1 MPVAKSVSP
10 PSGNP
15 SRGNPSVPTLACTA
29 LVARLG
35 KSDSL
40 RVGARHRS
48 SDRATRAFRL
58 LRTREEARVD
68 MASPVR
74 SRVERS
80 QLEGLKRRRKEL
92 LLLARARGTR
102 AIYKRWWS
110 EFVVFAQECGELPLP
125 AAERTVELFVVWLEL
140 QGRGSG
146 VRQAV
151 AAIQFYNTVDGHV
164 SPCGGDRVHLLVDA
178 VERVWNENKAKRVR
192 DPFPMEALQHWVSV
206 HAGERLGQ
214 WIRDAFVVALGLRTM
229 RRASELAALHMEDV
243 QLVGHHLHVFFRRS
257 KTDQTGRGFVVL
269 VEKSHG
275 SHTCPVRLW
284 KLYLRWRGMKP
295 GLLFES
301 AKGAPLSPSAVSS
314 ICKRMV
320 KAAGRSD
327 IVSSHSLR
335 IGGATA
341 ALRGGLSKEQIMA
354 VGGWTSHA
362 VERYL
367 RAAEVVQLG
376 TSVRMGL

>member
-1 MPVAKSVSP
+1 MPPLCLLVAKSVGP
-10 PSGNP
+10 PS
-15 SRGNPSVPTLACTA
+15 RNPSVPMLACTA
-29 LVARLG
+29 LVARFG

-40 RVGARHRS
+40 RVGTGHGS
-48 SDRATRAFRL
+48 SNRKAGAFRL
-58 LRTREEARVD
+58 FRARQEARVE

-74 SRVERS
+74 SRGERS
-80 QLEGLKRRRKEL
+80 QLERLKRRRKEL
-92 LLLARARGTR
+92 FLLARGTR
-102 AIYKRWWS
+102 AIYMRWWS
-110 EFVVFAQECGELPLP
+110 EFVVFVRECGELPLP
-125 AAERTVELFVVWLEL
+125 AAEKMVELFVVWLEL

-151 AAIQFYNTVDGHV
+151 AAIQFYHMVEGHA
-164 SPCGGDRVHLLVDA
+164 SPCGGDQVRLLVDA
-178 VERVWNENKAKRVR
+178 AERVWNENMAKRVR
-192 DPFPMEALQHWVSV
+192 DPFPVEALRHWVSV
-206 HAGERLGQ
+206 HAEERLGL

-229 RRASELAALHMEDV
+229 RRASELAALRMEDV
-243 QLVGHHLHVFFRRS
+243 QLVGHHLRVFIRRS
-257 KTDQTGRGFVVL
+257 KTDQTGQGFEVL

-335 IGGATA
+335 IGALFACSRGGATESFCEDGFISQ
-341 ALRGGLSKEQIMA
+341 RMS
-354 VGGWTSHA
+354 
-362 VERYL
+362 
-367 RAAEVVQLG
+367 VVRSLF
-376 TSVRMGL
+376 VD